1 MHYKKHEIV
10 PVGANWTENRHVI
23 GFYNVITEKYQK
35 TQALNL
41 ILKASQEIEDL
52 KDHSSPYFLILDEM
66 NLSNVERYFSDFLS
80 VMESEEPMPLHD
92 NVENDIPQEL
102 KLPENIFVIGT
113 VNVDET
119 TYMFSPKVLD
129 RANTIEF
136 LTQPPLDYMK
146 SQLTNEKPSGN
157 INYLQNPLSDLQGP
171 NIRNSS
177 IDDLRELMK
186 HITTGKTMSFWDEI
200 SLEIDKIYNKLK
212 KAGFDFGFRVINEI
226 MRFMYVAWK
235 YEGGPVNWDNWER
248 YFDAQ
253 IKQKMLPKLHGSQ
266 RTLQEVIK
274 SLFEICY
281 GKEIETDP
289 RSISFKDI
297 SFSKYPTSALK
308 LREMDKVLYEQR
320 YVAFIN

>member
-1 MHYKKHEIV
+1 
-10 PVGANWTENRHVI
+10 
-23 GFYNVITEKYQK
+23 
-35 TQALNL
+35 
-41 ILKASQEIEDL
+41 
-52 KDHSSPYFLILDEM
+52 
-66 NLSNVERYFSDFLS
+66 
-80 VMESEEPMPLHD
+80 
-92 NVENDIPQEL
+92 
-102 KLPENIFVIGT
+102 
-113 VNVDET
+113 
-119 TYMFSPKVLD
+119 
-129 RANTIEF
+129 
-136 LTQPPLDYMK
+136 MK

-235 YEGGPVNWDNWER
+235 YEGSPVNWDNWER

-289 RSISFKDI
+289 RSISVKDI

-308 LREMDKVLYEQR
+308 LWEMDKVLYEQR